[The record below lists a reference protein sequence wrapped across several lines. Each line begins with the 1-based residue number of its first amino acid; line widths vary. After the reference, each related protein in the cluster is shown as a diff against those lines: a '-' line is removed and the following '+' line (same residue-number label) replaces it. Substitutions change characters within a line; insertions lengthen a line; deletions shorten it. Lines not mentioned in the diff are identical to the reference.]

1 MKAESPNAIKPV
13 APNPLEAQLFG
24 LGTLVQLLKRARRA
38 ESAEELGFVM
48 VNETHALLP
57 YRQAA
62 LWQRNAHAAGKVV
75 AISGA
80 AVTERNAPFTLW
92 LNPAFAKLDDETGQ
106 EMAKA
111 GIRRVDAASVGSG
124 SASSGS
130 ALGEAWSEWLPAHGL
145 LIPLQA
151 EAEPALGALL
161 LAREQPWS
169 DGDIHLMSELADGY
183 AHAWLRFRGRHRRSL
198 AAVLFGRGQLVKLV
212 IAAALVGILCLPVTL
227 SALAPAEVVAFQP
240 TIVRAPLEGI
250 VDHFEVQPNEHVE
263 AGQLLLTLDPRAIE
277 NKLDVAAKA
286 LAVAEAEYRQAA
298 QQAVFDDKSRALM
311 AVLKGRAEE
320 KRADVTYNQSLLDRV
335 KVTAT
340 RSGLA
345 IYDDPN
351 AWIGKPVAIG
361 ERLVEIADPA
371 QAEIEIWLPVAD
383 AITLK
388 TGADVDFFLNIAP
401 DSPLRANLRQASY
414 EATQSPGGLLGY
426 RLKAKLSNAAHPPRI
441 GLKGTAKLFGERVSL
456 FYYLLRRPLAAARQ
470 FVGL

>member
-38 ESAEELGFVM
+38 ESSEELGFVM

-62 LWQRNAHAAGKVV
+62 LWQRHAYAAGKVV

-92 LNPAFAKLDDETGQ
+92 LNPAFAQLDDETGQ
-106 EMAKA
+106 VASKA
-111 GIRRVDAASVGSG
+111 SIRRVDAASLDNM
-124 SASSGS
+124 
-130 ALGEAWSEWLPAHGL
+130 LGEAWSEWLPAYGL
-145 LIPLQA
+145 LVPLQV

-183 AHAWLRFRGRHRRSL
+183 AHAWLRFRGGHSRSL
-198 AAVLFGRGQLVKLV
+198 AAVLFGRGRLVKLA

-227 SALAPAEVVAFQP
+227 SALAPAEVVALRP
-240 TIVRAPLEGI
+240 TIVRAPLEGV
-250 VDHFEVQPNEHVE
+250 VDHFEVQPNEQVQ

-277 NKLDVAAKA
+277 NKLDVATKA

-335 KVTAT
+335 KVTAS

-361 ERLVEIADPA
+361 ERLIEIADPA
-371 QAEIEIWLPVAD
+371 QAEIEIWLPVSD

-401 DSPLRANLRQASY
+401 DSPLRATLRQASY

-426 RLKAKLSNAAHPPRI
+426 RLKAKLSGAAPPPRI